1 MKDTL
6 KNKIRFSS
14 TLFPNTEK
22 KLKEY
27 SENTGIPISKILER
41 AINFY
46 IDSQISKK

>member
-22 KLKEY
+22 KLKDY
-27 SENTGIPISKILER
+27 SESTGIPISKILEY

-46 IDSQISKK
+46 IDDKISRK